1 MKRINYI
8 FLIIGIAS
16 ILLGFFLMSGEGTT
30 EETYCPE
37 IFSDIRI
44 KVAPL
49 VCLLGYL
56 LCGMWIICSD
66 FTASH
71 SKDD

>member
-8 FLIIGIAS
+8 VLIIGIAS

-71 SKDD
+71 S

>member
-8 FLIIGIAS
+8 VLIIGIAS

-30 EETYCPE
+30 EETYCPD

-49 VCLLGYL
+49 VCLFGYL

-66 FTASH
+66 FTVSH
-71 SKDD
+71 S